1 MRSSAAPAD
10 PTAQLGPALQ
20 LWNALI
26 ADLAREHGIQPEG
39 WVRTAFPL
47 RLGKRR
53 IVYLAPR
60 EGWFLTS
67 FALGDRAVDALKAAK
82 LPVELGKRYAEG
94 TAVRLEVRN
103 PPDLKLVKQIVL
115 IKLEPRR
122 GIGD

>member
-1 MRSSAAPAD
+1 V
-10 PTAQLGPALQ
+10 
-20 LWNALI
+20 LI

-60 EGWFLTS
+60 EGWFLAS
-67 FALGDRAVDALKAAK
+67 FALGDRAVAALKAAG

-94 TAVRLEVRN
+94 TAVRLEVRKAA
-103 PPDLKLVKQIVL
+103 DVTLVKKVAV
-115 IKLEPRR
+115 IKLEH
-122 GIGD
+122 